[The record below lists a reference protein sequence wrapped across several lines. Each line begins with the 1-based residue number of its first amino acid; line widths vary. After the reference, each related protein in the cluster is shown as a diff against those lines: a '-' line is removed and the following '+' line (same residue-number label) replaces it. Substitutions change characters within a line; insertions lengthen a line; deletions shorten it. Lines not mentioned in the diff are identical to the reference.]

1 MKDIK
6 SSNFEFPAAV
16 YHKDDIIN
24 AIAKNIT
31 DAEILN
37 DIVSSV
43 EKNAHDY
50 ICDGDWAALPLIGS
64 VKPNA
69 RYESLR
75 SNAYRLRDA
84 KQIMNRTDYINFK
97 RELSI
102 KELKRIKRCSSI
114 YYAMNL
120 AKNKHKAIHKIK
132 CSLKGEQFASLYC
145 YFYNS
150 LKPL

>member
-16 YHKDDIIN
+16 YYKDDIIN
-24 AIAKNIT
+24 TIAENIT

-37 DIVSSV
+37 DIISSV
-43 EKNAHDY
+43 EKNAHEH

-75 SNAYRLRDA
+75 SNAYRLREA
-84 KQIMNRTDYINFK
+84 KQSMNREDYIKFK
-97 RELSI
+97 RELSVA
-102 KELKRIKRCSSI
+102 ELKRIKRCNSV
-114 YYAMNL
+114 YYAINL
-120 AKNKHKAIHKIK
+120 AKNKHKAIYKVK